1 MSYQHS
7 PTTEDPMNIWYIVGT
22 ICLLFAFL
30 IWLFLPD
37 IVFATCLILHTMW
50 GMTDWGPFHH
60 FAAPRYNL
68 LANTAN
74 NAATITFSQWLDV
87 MSQTVGI
94 LWLILLPMTLGFL
107 WMWFQHP
114 AQPRFTRRPLNIHT
128 LPHLFSSLSPAI
140 APVLADGDSN
150 RLFHGQKR
158 PERRVAL
165 TPEVFVAQNN
175 LIRNMQLD
183 VAATRQCFME
193 QLGQPLTTWKD
204 MAPHEKAL
212 FAVFGLQFFLGDR
225 KSAVSLMNNLN
236 LSCRL
241 KSKRDQGRFSTP
253 VYSLARNAFI
263 RVIKTEDAQQWL
275 RQHRYVRSGLVW
287 LYAHDLRLTPPNWLW
302 LKGVD
307 RTLFYALHRANTTK
321 GFIEGAGVVAVARA
335 ENEASRLGLPCPE
348 PCVEEAIEG
357 LRRDMLGLGLIWDE
371 PQPDR
376 DRRRQIRTRWS
387 LTDDVIPR
395 RHDND
400 EDTDT
405 GETTETTEKQHPA
418 DKEKEQ

>member
-1 MSYQHS
+1 
-7 PTTEDPMNIWYIVGT
+7 
-22 ICLLFAFL
+22 
-30 IWLFLPD
+30 
-37 IVFATCLILHTMW
+37 
-50 GMTDWGPFHH
+50 
-60 FAAPRYNL
+60 
-68 LANTAN
+68 
-74 NAATITFSQWLDV
+74 

-94 LWLILLPMTLGFL
+94 LWLILLPMTIGFL

-165 TPEVFVAQNN
+165 TPEAFVEQNN

-183 VAATRQCFME
+183 VAATRQCFMA

-241 KSKRDQGRFSTP
+241 KSKRDQGVSARQCIHWPETP
-253 VYSLARNAFI
+253 L
-263 RVIKTEDAQQWL
+263 
-275 RQHRYVRSGLVW
+275 SG
-287 LYAHDLRLTPPNWLW
+287 
-302 LKGVD
+302 
-307 RTLFYALHRANTTK
+307 
-321 GFIEGAGVVAVARA
+321 
-335 ENEASRLGLPCPE
+335 S
-348 PCVEEAIEG
+348 
-357 LRRDMLGLGLIWDE
+357 
-371 PQPDR
+371 
-376 DRRRQIRTRWS
+376 
-387 LTDDVIPR
+387 
-395 RHDND
+395 
-400 EDTDT
+400 
-405 GETTETTEKQHPA
+405 
-418 DKEKEQ
+418 

>member
-1 MSYQHS
+1 MSYQQTS
-7 PTTEDPMNIWYIVGT
+7 ASEAPTEIWYIVGI
-22 ICLLFAFL
+22 ICLLFALL
-30 IWLFLPD
+30 IWLFLPE
-37 IVFATCLILHTMW
+37 IVFASCLILHTLW
-50 GMTDWGPFHH
+50 GMIDWGPFHS

-68 LANTAN
+68 LAITAN
-74 NAATITFSQWLDV
+74 NAATVTFSQWLDV

-94 LWLILLPMTLGFL
+94 LWLILLPMALGFL

-128 LPHLFSSLSPAI
+128 LPHIFSALSPAI

-183 VAATRQCFME
+183 VAATRQCFMA

-225 KSAVSLMNNLN
+225 KAAVSLMNNLN

-263 RVIKTEDAQQWL
+263 RVIKTEGAQQWL

-335 ENEASRLGLPCPE
+335 ENEACRLGLPCPE
-348 PCVEEAIEG
+348 TCVEEAIEG
-357 LRRDMLGLGLIWDE
+357 LRRDMLGLGLIWEE

-387 LTDDVIPR
+387 LTDDVISR
-395 RHDND
+395 RRDND
-400 EDTDT
+400 ESTDT
-405 GETTETTEKQHPA
+405 G
-418 DKEKEQ
+418 